1 MSIREG
7 AVGCYTMECMSG
19 RDSEHKRG
27 GSRMLY
33 YRVYV
38 SGRDGEHRRGGSRM
52 LYYGVYVWERR

>member
-33 YRVYV
+33 Y
-38 SGRDGEHRRGGSRM
+38 
-52 LYYGVYVWERR
+52 GVYVWERQ